1 MSLRVVV
8 LRGAESDLRELR
20 AYVGRRFGAKA
31 WTSTLAALRT
41 AFERI
46 GTHPDAGRMP
56 DELASLA
63 FVQYRQV
70 VVGKNRVIY
79 EVRGGIAFIHLV
91 CDARRDLKAVL
102 LRRLVGT

>member
-8 LRGAESDLRELR
+8 LSGAEGDLRELR
-20 AYVGRRFGAKA
+20 AYVGRRFGAKTWA
-31 WTSTLAALRT
+31 NTVAALRT

-46 GTHPDAGRMP
+46 GTHPETGRVP
-56 DELASLA
+56 EELAALA

-79 EVRGGIAFIHLV
+79 EVRGSIAFIHLV
-91 CDARRDLKAVL
+91 CDSRRDLKAVL
-102 LRRLVGT
+102 LRRLVEP